1 MLYGKYLFSSVF
13 EDDAILPPYKGS
25 SFRGVFGI
33 ALKKVVCALRKQDCK
48 DCLLRE
54 KCVYSFVFETP
65 AIKDEPSDRKRV
77 ASPPHPYVIE
87 PPDNDRTNFQK
98 GEHFDFALILFGR
111 ANDYLPYFI
120 YAFEQM
126 GKLGIGKKID
136 GRRARF
142 LLKKVMSNGKL
153 AYSEETRNITTDKL
167 VEDLQIENFMTDGP
181 ANTHHIDISLKTPL
195 RIKFQNRLEAG
206 LPFHILIR
214 AMLRRASSLQ
224 NYYGNGEPSLDYRGI
239 VDRAKAV
246 ETANSSLRW
255 FDWERYSNRQDQSM
269 LMGGIIGKVS
279 YSGDLTE
286 FLPLV
291 RFCEKVHIGKQTS
304 FGLGK
309 IEITGIC

>member
-1 MLYGKYLFSSVF
+1 MLYGKYLFSCVF
-13 EDDAILPPYKGS
+13 EDVAILPPYKGS
-25 SFRGVFGI
+25 SFRGIFGI
-33 ALKKVVCALRKQDCK
+33 ALKKIVCALRKQDCK

-65 AIKDEPSDRKRV
+65 VIRDEPSNRKRV

-98 GEHFDFALILFGR
+98 EEPFEFALILFGR

-126 GKLGIGKKID
+126 GKLGIGKKTD

-142 LLKKVMSNGKL
+142 LLKKVTSDGKL
-153 AYSEETRNITTDKL
+153 AYSEETRKIATDKL

-181 ANTHHIDISLKTPL
+181 ANAHHIDISLKTPL
-195 RIKFQNRLEAG
+195 RLKFQNRLEAG
-206 LPFHILIR
+206 LPFPILIR

-269 LMGGIIGKVS
+269 LMGGIVGEVS
-279 YSGDLTE
+279 YSGNLTE
-286 FLPLV
+286 FLPIF

-309 IEITGIC
+309 IEITGMC

>member
-25 SFRGVFGI
+25 TFRGVFGI

-65 AIKDEPSDRKRV
+65 VIRDEGHKRI
-77 ASPPHPYVIE
+77 AAPPHPYVIE
-87 PPDNDRTNFQK
+87 PPDNDRTHFK
-98 GEHFDFALILFGR
+98 KEEPFDFALILFGR
-111 ANDYLPYFI
+111 ANEFLPYFV

-126 GKLGIGKKID
+126 GRLGIGKRIEGK
-136 GRRARF
+136 RARF
-142 LLKKVMSNGKL
+142 LLKKVTSNGKL
-153 AYSEETRNITTDKL
+153 TYSGETGKITTDKL
-167 VEDLQIENFMTDGP
+167 VEDLQIEDFMTDDL
-181 ANTHHIDISLKTPL
+181 ANAHRIDISLKTPL
-195 RIKFQNRLEAG
+195 RLKFQNRLEAG

-224 NYYGNGEPSLDYRGI
+224 NYYGNGEPPLDYRGI

-246 ETANSSLRW
+246 ETADSSLRW
-255 FDWERYSNRQDQSM
+255 FDWERYSNKQDQSM
-269 LMGGIIGKVS
+269 LMGGIIGEVS

-291 RFCEKVHIGKQTS
+291 RFCEKVHIGKRTS

-309 IEITGIC
+309 IEITGMC

>member
-25 SFRGVFGI
+25 TFRGVFGI

-65 AIKDEPSDRKRV
+65 VIRDEGHKRI
-77 ASPPHPYVIE
+77 AAPPHPYVIE
-87 PPDNDRTNFQK
+87 PPDNDRTHFK
-98 GEHFDFALILFGR
+98 KEEPFDFALILFGR
-111 ANDYLPYFI
+111 ANEFLPYFV

-126 GKLGIGKKID
+126 GRLGIGKRIEGK
-136 GRRARF
+136 RARF
-142 LLKKVMSNGKL
+142 LLKKVTSNGKL
-153 AYSEETRNITTDKL
+153 TYSGETGKITTDKL
-167 VEDLQIENFMTDGP
+167 VEDLQIEDFMTDDL
-181 ANTHHIDISLKTPL
+181 ANAHRIDISLKTPL
-195 RIKFQNRLEAG
+195 RLKFQNRLEAG

-224 NYYGNGEPSLDYRGI
+224 NYYGNGEPPLDYRGI

-246 ETANSSLRW
+246 ETADSSLRW
-255 FDWERYSNRQDQSM
+255 FDWERYSNKQDQSM
-269 LMGGIIGKVS
+269 LMGGIIGEVS

-291 RFCEKVHIGKQTS
+291 RLCEKVHIGKQTS

-309 IEITGIC
+309 IEITGMC

>member
-25 SFRGVFGI
+25 TFRGVFGI

-65 AIKDEPSDRKRV
+65 VIRDEGHKRI
-77 ASPPHPYVIE
+77 AAPPHPYVIE
-87 PPDNDRTNFQK
+87 PPDNDRTHFK
-98 GEHFDFALILFGR
+98 KEEPFDFALILFGR
-111 ANDYLPYFI
+111 ANEFLPYFV

-126 GKLGIGKKID
+126 GRLGIGKRIEGK
-136 GRRARF
+136 RARF
-142 LLKKVMSNGKL
+142 LLKKVTSNGKL
-153 AYSEETRNITTDKL
+153 TYSGETGKITTDKL
-167 VEDLQIENFMTDGP
+167 VEDLQIEDFMTDDL
-181 ANTHHIDISLKTPL
+181 ANAHRIDISLKTPL
-195 RIKFQNRLEAG
+195 RLKFQNRLEAG
-206 LPFHILIR
+206 LPFHSLIR

-224 NYYGNGEPSLDYRGI
+224 NYYGNGEPPLDYRGI

-246 ETANSSLRW
+246 ETADSSLRW
-255 FDWERYSNRQDQSM
+255 FDWERYSNKQDQSM
-269 LMGGIIGKVS
+269 LMGGIIGEVS

-309 IEITGIC
+309 IEITGMC